1 MVYSMTGYGKGNLVL
16 HGKDITVEVKS
27 VNHRYFE
34 YTSRMSRFFAFL
46 DDKIKKEIQG
56 MISRGK
62 VEVSLMIKAVENSE
76 TKIEP
81 DVLLAKSYYDALQ
94 VLSENLGL
102 ANNADILSISR
113 MEGVLTQVKN
123 EEDADTLWNDVKTV
137 LHLAMEEF
145 LAMRKAE
152 GEKLYTDVMAR
163 LQVVE
168 NIVKDIETA
177 APGRVEAYREKL
189 YAKLQN
195 ILQDKQIDE
204 ARILTEAAIFADKV
218 AVDEETTRLYSHIS
232 QYRKILSRNEPR
244 GRKLDFLTQEL
255 NRETNTIGSKSNDLT
270 ITNMVVEIKAEIEKI
285 REQIQNIE

>member
-34 YTSRMSRFFAFL
+34 YSSRMSRFFAFL

-62 VEVSLMIKAVENSE
+62 VEVSLMIRAVESSE

-94 VLSENLGL
+94 TLSESLGL
-102 ANNADILSISR
+102 PNNADVLAISR
-113 MEGVLTQVKN
+113 MDGVLTQVKN
-123 EEDADTLWNDVKTV
+123 EEDAETLWNDVKTV

-145 LAMRKAE
+145 LTMRKAE
-152 GEKLYTDVMAR
+152 GEKLCADVLAR
-163 LQVVE
+163 LETVE
-168 NIVKDIETA
+168 GIVAEIEKS
-177 APGRVEAYREKL
+177 APARVDAYREKL
-189 YAKLQN
+189 YAKLQV
-195 ILQDKQIDE
+195 ILEDRQIDD
-204 ARILTEAAIFADKV
+204 ARVLTEAAIFADK
-218 AVDEETTRLYSHIS
+218 AAIDEETTRLHSHIS
-232 QYRKILSRNEPR
+232 QYRKILASNEPQ

-255 NRETNTIGSKSNDLT
+255 NRETNTIGSKSTKLEVLNL
-270 ITNMVVEIKAEIEKI
+270 VIEVKCELEKL
-285 REQIQNIE
+285 REQSQNIE